1 MAAPKKVP
9 APPQPKPV
17 DAKTAEQIR
26 NEARGKANVAQ
37 AAQNIRNIALG
48 KATVNQAV
56 KNTKKDVVKEDKFVP
71 KDTTDTTDTTLTTGI
86 DSATQAEL
94 DRLKE
99 ELAALRGERSTAS
112 AAATAEKRQSVYD
125 FIRTRAEELGI
136 GVAIA
141 DRIIDL
147 VAQQGYSLR
156 AVDIEIQT
164 TPEYKARF
172 AGIEKYKKNFA
183 SDIAAGKKAAQ
194 PTPAEYIERV
204 MRQISFDIID
214 PLISEEFTPKSTPA
228 MPIIGVHSKEQSDAI
243 NLIKTFY
250 LKFPQY
256 RWFTFRDL
264 RGLSEKEFAN
274 SLRDCFLSVWID
286 DHSGFGTFPL
296 ESMKSNVPVIG
307 KVPNLSPDWMS
318 EENGI
323 WVTDQTLLPDLVAD
337 YAQNWLEDNIDPQ
350 IFEKMKETVERY
362 TDKQKFES
370 TVVSLF
376 EGYLTTRADSFE
388 NQISKTEE

>member
-1 MAAPKKVP
+1 MENQLQEKVKKSIKILRDKQYRIYFLVQDTKGN
-9 APPQPKPV
+9 AKASVKLIYQM
-17 DAKTAEQIR
+17 AKTLKDNGFNPIILHEKVDYAGVVAWLDEEYMSIPHRAIEGQNLEISPEDFLVIPEIFGYVMEQVKQLPCAKIVLTQQYAHML
-26 NEARGKANVAQ
+26 ETLQPGQ
-37 AAQNIRNIALG
+37 
-48 KATVNQAV
+48 TWNQFGFL
-56 KNTKKDVVKEDKFVP
+56 KCI
-71 KDTTDTTDTTLTTGI
+71 TT
-86 DSATQAEL
+86 SSKQ
-94 DRLKE
+94 K
-99 ELAALRGERSTAS
+99 
-112 AAATAEKRQSVYD
+112 
-125 FIRTRAEELGI
+125 
-136 GVAIA
+136 
-141 DRIIDL
+141 
-147 VAQQGYSLR
+147 
-156 AVDIEIQT
+156 
-164 TPEYKARF
+164 
-172 AGIEKYKKNFA
+172 
-183 SDIAAGKKAAQ
+183 
-194 PTPAEYIERV
+194 EYIERV

-214 PLISEEFTPKSTPA
+214 PLISEEFTPKSSPA
-228 MPIIGVHSKEQSDAI
+228 MPIIGVHAKEQSDAI

-337 YAQNWLEDNIDPQ
+337 YTQNWLEDNIDPQ

-376 EGYLTTRADSFE
+376 DGYLTTRADSFE